1 MEVLHAKIEVNMGYS
16 YEDIFLTD
24 AKTGEKIVL
33 PQKEEKLGFSIGWQT
48 QKEAD
53 IETAARKAEGIKAIG
68 LKFEEMMDSGLRFE
82 EVIDILEGD

>member
-1 MEVLHAKIEVNMGYS
+1 MNPLYAKIEVNMNPS
-16 YEDIFLTD
+16 FEDIFLVD
-24 AKTGEKIVL
+24 AESGEKFVM
-33 PQKEEKLGFSIGWQT
+33 PQEDAGFSIGWQT